1 MRSMYFQK
9 GNMDYLV
16 VNYMKSMIEN
26 MLNARLNEL
35 TQTANPPFIFAQVS
49 DQEFLIS
56 KTKDAFTGIVASK
69 EDGIDSAITAIVRE
83 IERVHKF
90 GFTASEYARA
100 KADYLRMLESAYNER
115 NKVKNGAYV
124 DEYVRHFIDNE
135 PIPGIENEYA
145 IMNQI
150 VPNLSVEMVNSLI
163 PALVT
168 DSNLV
173 VNVFFPEKEGL
184 KVPSKEEILAAVNK
198 VKAETLTAYEDKV
211 SDEPLIS
218 EKPQGGKITKQE
230 NGPFGSTILTLSN
243 GVRVILKST
252 DFKADEIRMR
262 AFSPGG
268 SSLFPNDE
276 IININVMND
285 VASIGG
291 FGKFSNVFIEK
302 KIAGEKK
309 RGRGSFGGDKK
320 GGGGGGPPQ
329 KFFTFL

>member
-1 MRSMYFQK
+1 M
-9 GNMDYLV
+9 
-16 VNYMKSMIEN
+16 
-26 MLNARLNEL
+26 
-35 TQTANPPFIFAQVS
+35 
-49 DQEFLIS
+49 
-56 KTKDAFTGIVASK
+56 
-69 EDGIDSAITAIVRE
+69 
-83 IERVHKF
+83 
-90 GFTASEYARA
+90 
-100 KADYLRMLESAYNER
+100 
-115 NKVKNGAYV
+115 
-124 DEYVRHFIDNE
+124 
-135 PIPGIENEYA
+135 
-145 IMNQI
+145 
-150 VPNLSVEMVNSLI
+150 
-163 PALVT
+163 
-168 DSNLV
+168 
-173 VNVFFPEKEGL
+173 

-291 FGKFSNVFIEK
+291 LGNFSNVDLEK
-302 KIAGEKK
+302 VLAGKK
-309 RGRGSFGGDKK
+309 ASVSASVGGNTEGLSGSCSPKDFDWELCLLSTARKPSVTITLICAK
-320 GGGGGGPPQ
+320 ATIR
-329 KFFTFL
+329 TFSAKNWKRPKPLYWLSTMVNVHIL